1 MERTYDRK
9 EGGIVMS
16 WQQPKTDWTALDLFN
31 IEDYNRIKGNLE
43 YLHEKAQKLYRE
55 FSAEDMGEE
64 KADYSAYFYADEF
77 NAFESNLDTINKNVF
92 AQEIGEKQTFFDN
105 GPFIDWEE
113 LNRIESASLIIY
125 RMLNRQEP
133 ALRRLS
139 FRLGNL
145 KGVSV

>member
-1 MERTYDRK
+1 
-9 EGGIVMS
+9 MS
-16 WQQPKTDWTALDLFN
+16 WQQPKTDWMDNRFN
-31 IEDYNRIKGNLE
+31 INDYNRIKENLE
-43 YLHEKAQKLYRE
+43 YLHEKAQNLYHI
-55 FSAEDMGEE
+55 FQVEDLGAN
-64 KADYSAYFYADEF
+64 KADYSEYFYADEF
-77 NAFESNLDTINKNVF
+77 NAFESNLDTINNNIF
-92 AQEIGEKQTFFDN
+92 SQEIGEKQTFFDN

-133 ALRRLS
+133 ALHRLS

>member
-1 MERTYDRK
+1 
-9 EGGIVMS
+9 MS

-77 NAFESNLDTINKNVF
+77 NAFESNICKAFSDAFKTGDFSN
-92 AQEIGEKQTFFDN
+92 IGRFISDNLTKALNSIEWEKVYEGAKFFGRGLATF
-105 GPFIDWEE
+105 
-113 LNRIESASLIIY
+113 LNERIYCI
-125 RMLNRQEP
+125 
-133 ALRRLS
+133 
-139 FRLGNL
+139 
-145 KGVSV
+145 

>member
-1 MERTYDRK
+1 
-9 EGGIVMS
+9 MS
-16 WQQPKTDWTALDLFN
+16 WQQPKTDWMDNRFN
-31 IEDYNRIKGNLE
+31 INDYNRIKENLE
-43 YLHEKAQKLYRE
+43 YLHEKAQNLYHI
-55 FSAEDMGEE
+55 FQVEDLGAN
-64 KADYSAYFYADEF
+64 KADYSEYFYADEF
-77 NAFESNLDTINKNVF
+77 NAFESNLDTINNNIF
-92 AQEIGEKQTFFDN
+92 SQEIGEKQTFFDN